1 MSPFLTFNLSPA
13 LLLLTARVEK
23 EKVMKEVA
31 STVNQIT
38 NEDIARLIH

>member
-1 MSPFLTFNLSPA
+1 
-13 LLLLTARVEK
+13 VEK